1 MGTGSSVGWR
11 EQSPCLRD
19 AQHRPEP
26 GEGWGKRSRVAVLK
40 GKDGQKV
47 SKKLN
52 AIGQTLSLVP

>member
-1 MGTGSSVGWR
+1 MGWR
-11 EQSPCLRD
+11 EQSLCLRD